1 MTETHSPTDDEILA
15 ATPHAD
21 EKHDNLHGP
30 TDKQFIVIFV
40 VLAVVTSVEVAISY
54 ADIGPLFLPVLL
66 LLMVAKFFGV
76 VWYFMHVKFDHQ
88 LFGRLFYIGLGL
100 AAGVYV
106 IMLTTFRFFG
116 A

>member
-1 MTETHSPTDDEILA
+1 MTETHSSTDA
-15 ATPHAD
+15 GAVVVPPHAD
-21 EKHDNLHGP
+21 EAHDNLHGP
-30 TDKQFIVIFV
+30 TDRQFITIFI
-40 VLAVVTSVEVAISY
+40 VLAIVTSVEVAISY
-54 ADIGPLFLPVLL
+54 ADIGALFLPVLL

-116 A
+116 S